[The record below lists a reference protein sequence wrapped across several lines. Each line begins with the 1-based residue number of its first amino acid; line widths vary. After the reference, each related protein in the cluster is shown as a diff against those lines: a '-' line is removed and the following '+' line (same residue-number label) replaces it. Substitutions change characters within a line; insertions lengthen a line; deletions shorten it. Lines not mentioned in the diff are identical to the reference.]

1 MASENTRLRN
11 AREASNYLR
20 NKFGISRTPA
30 TLAKL
35 RVLGTGPEFV
45 KVGSRDVAYPEAG
58 LDAFAEALVSRPLR
72 STSEA
77 A

>member
-1 MASENTRLRN
+1 MVSDRSRLRN
-11 AREASNYLR
+11 ARDASNYLR
-20 NKFGISRTPA
+20 DKFGISRTPS

-45 KVGSRDVAYPEAG
+45 KVGNRDVAYPEPA
-58 LDAFAEALVSRPLR
+58 LDAFAEALIGRPVR

>member
-1 MASENTRLRN
+1 MLDKHSKLRDTRQ
-11 AREASNYLR
+11 SSKYLFEVHGVR
-20 NKFGISRTPA
+20 RTPA

-45 KVGSRDVAYPEAG
+45 KVGSRDVAYSKSSLDVFAQG
-58 LDAFAEALVSRPLR
+58 LISRPMR